1 MTPKPTSTNGWD
13 EYRTWVRE
21 TLTRHETMHQ
31 GMVAS
36 VQDINAMLSKHIAKE
51 DVEFSSMR
59 EQLKPL
65 KAVIYGAV
73 GTMLLAVLGALL
85 TLVIKR

>member
-1 MTPKPTSTNGWD
+1 MTSKSSSTNGWD